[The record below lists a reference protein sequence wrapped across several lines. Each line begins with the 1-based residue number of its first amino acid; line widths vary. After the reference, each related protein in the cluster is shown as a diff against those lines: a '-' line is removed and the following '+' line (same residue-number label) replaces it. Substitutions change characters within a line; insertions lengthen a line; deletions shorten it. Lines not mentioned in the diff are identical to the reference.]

1 MKIWKKILKLA
12 TVGVA
17 VFALAACGNKTE
29 EKTEA
34 QAPAQEASVVKAR
47 TVQEIKDSGVIR
59 IGVFTDKAPFGYID
73 ENGKNQGYDVYFTD
87 RLAKDLGVQVE
98 YISLDPAS
106 RVEYAET
113 GKADIV
119 AANFTVTPERAEKVD
134 FSLPYMK
141 VSLGVVSPD
150 GAVIKS
156 VEELKDKTLIV
167 SKGTTAE
174 YYFSKNHPEV
184 KLQKYDSYADAYN
197 ALLDGRGDAFSTD
210 NTEVLA
216 WAKSNPGFTVGID
229 SLGDVDTIAVAV
241 QKGNTDLLDWINNE
255 IKELGKENFFHEAY
269 KATLEP
275 IYGDS
280 ADPDSIVV
288 EGGEVK

>member
-1 MKIWKKILKLA
+1 MKFIKPILVLF
-12 TVGVA
+12 T
-17 VFALAACGNKTE
+17 FALALLFITACGSSKSSSSSTG
-29 EKTEA
+29 
-34 QAPAQEASVVKAR
+34 SKAR
-47 TVQEIKDSGVIR
+47 TIEEIKKSGELR
-59 IGVFTDKAPFGYID
+59 IAVFGDKKPFGYVD
-73 ENGKNQGYDVYFTD
+73 NDGSYQGYDIELGNQ
-87 RLAKDLGVQVE
+87 LAKDLGVKPKYVSVDAANRAE
-98 YISLDPAS
+98 YLISNK
-106 RVEYAET
+106 V
-113 GKADIV
+113 DITL
-119 AANFTVTPERAEKVD
+119 ANFTVTDERKKQVD
-134 FSLPYMK
+134 FALPYMK
-141 VSLGVVSPD
+141 VSLGVVSPKD
-150 GAVIKS
+150 KVITDVKQL
-156 VEELKDKTLIV
+156 EGKTLIV
-167 SKGTTAE
+167 TKGTTAE
-174 YYFSKNHPEV
+174 TYFEKNHPEV

-241 QKGNTDLLDWINNE
+241 QKGNTDLLNWINNE